1 MEFPKFD
8 GDNSM
13 RWLRQV
19 EKCFT
24 LADTPM
30 DKRVIFVEA
39 FFTRKADHW
48 LRSSGINT
56 NSISW
61 VEFAILISNI
71 FDVESNFE
79 IVDNFRHMEQTSIVN
94 AYIDAF
100 EELMSKV
107 KIHTPSVT
115 KYYFIGCFLS
125 GLKEHIK
132 IPLRSHNPRTL
143 VQAYSLARNY
153 DITIQKKHI
162 SKSLRWNSKPPYA
175 GRTTSVFQNKDPPDD
190 KQNTANKW
198 EKGKCYKCQEPWVTG
213 HNRVCKF
220 KSRIHLIAIEDDG
233 NGDSDTEDPQ
243 PDTQTTSDD
252 NSLEL

>member
-1 MEFPKFD
+1 M
-8 GDNSM
+8 G
-13 RWLRQV
+13 
-19 EKCFT
+19 
-24 LADTPM
+24 
-30 DKRVIFVEA
+30 
-39 FFTRKADHW
+39 
-48 LRSSGINT
+48 
-56 NSISW
+56 
-61 VEFAILISNI
+61 
-71 FDVESNFE
+71 
-79 IVDNFRHMEQTSIVN
+79 
-94 AYIDAF
+94 
-100 EELMSKV
+100 KV